1 MKPFIFKKH
10 AFVLLFTFLCISSN
24 YANETKPTRYI
35 TVYYFTQQTS
45 QKDGHIVLSFVK
57 SINCQWGDRGEYA
70 IQKMIRDH
78 YDSWFRYK
86 PWSKEYK
93 ANVYVY
99 ESENSAKQARNRI
112 HSSSGLYDDNDKYT
126 DSYRYDCDYHLS
138 FDEEKEWER
147 QRQAKEEER
156 RQAKAEQD
164 RIAAEKKRIQNE
176 KNTAEEKVKFTN
188 WSNTTYKTLIEK
200 LKEWDAST
208 KQFLTETQSKYYLF
222 NGEQLPSYLDIY
234 ALLIEKTILSPTLPA
249 EEKSAIINRVLI
261 DTYNYYNI
269 YYDYNYNN
277 VIPADQF
284 KKINT
289 IYAYGKAQFGF
300 HPATNAYRYLSGI
313 TVSVPNPNFS
323 EDIKEFEK
331 RGIGYFAENKV
342 DLALFEYFSALTN
355 HNTDLKR
362 VIKMRNFTDNTIQW
376 RINLGYL
383 LYYNGYYYDA
393 YRMLNRER
401 TTVDI
406 RNKNFKSTSYWEIYS
421 YEIAALYYSANYD
434 LAIQEAQKFEEA
446 LLKQYP
452 KKELINFNSIKISK
466 EKNSLA
472 TDDMSLQHCYSRAL
486 IFWSKSLFKKND
498 IKTSAKILNPI
509 VKMIK
514 KGTPITYFGNNDNQ
528 LIYLLKTHE
537 PSLYEK
543 NNLVKATNYFKKI
556 NQTYDE
562 WEKNTRKK
570 TWEEINASKIEAFNN
585 AYDNKND
592 NLAVTIAKELLP
604 SLRYDFTHDNMV
616 YKDLM
621 TKAALASTCIKEYES
636 AICFSNFAQLY
647 TENKE
652 ESVAYL
658 LLLTNI
664 ILSNNYTY
672 KLNLDSNIIFSKPE
686 DDNVKYDFEALLT
699 TAASKKYDADYGYI
713 ILEHIQQE
721 LSRKKEKSIYLP
733 YIYNAIKKTKPKT
746 I

>member
-1 MKPFIFKKH
+1 M
-10 AFVLLFTFLCISSN
+10 LLFTFLSTSSN
-24 YANETKPTRYI
+24 YAHETKPTRYI

-57 SINCQWGDRGEYA
+57 SINCQWGDRGEFA
-70 IQKMIRDH
+70 IQKLIREH
-78 YDSWFRYK
+78 YANWFQYK

-99 ESENSAKQARNRI
+99 ESENSAQQARNNIR
-112 HSSSGLYDDNDKYT
+112 SSSSSAAAALYDDNDKYT
-126 DSYRYDCDYHLS
+126 DSYSYDCNYHISLEDKQNQVT
-138 FDEEKEWER
+138 FEKTR
-147 QRQAKEEER
+147 T
-156 RQAKAEQD
+156 
-164 RIAAEKKRIQNE
+164 QND
-176 KNTAEEKVKFTN
+176 KSTTDEKVKFAN

-200 LKEWDAST
+200 LKEWDANT
-208 KQFLTETQSKYYLF
+208 KQFLTETQNKYHLF
-222 NGEQLPSYLDIY
+222 NGEKLPTYLDIY
-234 ALLIEKTILSPTLPA
+234 ALLIERTILSPTIPA
-249 EEKSAIINRVLI
+249 EEKSAILNKVLI

-269 YYDYNYNN
+269 YYEYNYNKE
-277 VIPADQF
+277 IPADQF

-300 HPATNAYRYLSGI
+300 HPATNAYSYLTGSKTSI
-313 TVSVPNPNFS
+313 PNSNFS

-331 RGIGYFAENKV
+331 RGIGYFAEDKV
-342 DLALFEYFSALTN
+342 DLALFEYFSALAN
-355 HNTDLKR
+355 NNTDLKR
-362 VIKMRNFTDNTIQW
+362 VITMRNFTDNTIQW
-376 RINLGYL
+376 RVNLGYL

-401 TTVDI
+401 TTVDL
-406 RNKNFKSTSYWEIYS
+406 RNKNYKPTSYWEIYS
-421 YEIAALYYSANYD
+421 FEIAALYYSANYD
-434 LAIQEAQKFEEA
+434 LAIQEAQKFEDA

-452 KKELINFNSIKISK
+452 KKELIDFNSIQINK

-472 TDDMSLQHCYSRAL
+472 TDDTSLQNCYSRAL
-486 IFWSKSLFKKND
+486 IFWSKSLFKKD
-498 IKTSAKILNPI
+498 DMKASSKVLHPI

-514 KGTPITYFGNNDNQ
+514 KGTSISYFGNNDNQ
-528 LIYLLKTHE
+528 LVYLLKKHE
-537 PSLYEK
+537 PSIYEK
-543 NNLVKATNYFKKI
+543 NNLAKVTNHFKKI
-556 NQTYDE
+556 DQTYDQ
-562 WEKNTRKK
+562 WEKNVTKK

-592 NLAVTIAKELLP
+592 NLAVTIAKQLLP
-604 SLRYDFTHDNMV
+604 SLRYDFTRDNIA

-621 TKAALASTCIKEYES
+621 TKAALASTCIKEYEN
-636 AICFSNFAQLY
+636 AICFANFAQLY

-652 ESVAYL
+652 ENIAYL

-672 KLNLDSNIIFSKPE
+672 KLDLNSNSIFEKPK

-699 TAASKKYDADYGYI
+699 TAAAKKYDADYGYI

-721 LSRKKEKSIYLP
+721 LARKQEKSIYLP
-733 YIYNAIKKTKPKT
+733 YLYNAIKKTKPKS